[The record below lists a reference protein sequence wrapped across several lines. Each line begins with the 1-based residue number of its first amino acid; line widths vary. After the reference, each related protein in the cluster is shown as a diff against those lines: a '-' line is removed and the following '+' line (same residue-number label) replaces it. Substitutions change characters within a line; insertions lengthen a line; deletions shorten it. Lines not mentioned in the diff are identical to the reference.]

1 MFSFTPRRPRVPE
14 WRVWLPALA
23 LPLAM
28 FAALMAL
35 GGDRGYF
42 YRDGGIHN
50 LNTAKTLAIAGNFSP
65 EHNFLLTARV
75 WRTEDG
81 GFRYFPYSRF
91 PVGGYALVKLA
102 VTPFGDDLAA
112 KLLAARVLTLLIFC
126 GAAALAYL
134 SICRITGSRAVAIAA
149 VPLAFSG
156 FYAVYYADAVFNEAV
171 MDLFG
176 AALAFHGM
184 VVFVQEGRFRQM
196 VVKACAALL
205 LGWHVYAL
213 LLPFIAF
220 GLGGEA
226 FALMRAAASSND
238 RTKAARLAL
247 VSIVRSR
254 WVILAVVPILFGSA
268 LLAFNL
274 ANEYAAHGGDRA
286 LSETSTFDSMMKRL
300 GLRDGPDLE
309 WGGFLKRQLYRVG
322 AMSVP
327 YSLVRAVGYD
337 FPEWE
342 PRDAPLAPAVLGAAA
357 CAAALGALA
366 FVRRCRI
373 LAATAVL
380 FGFCWAIPMRYTA
393 KDLSHGYEALHFTG
407 LTLTLF
413 ALALIGARRLMGER
427 AVLAV
432 GAAAALAFATSVFHA
447 GQLER
452 NAGDA
457 EFDKTEMAEAGAIRE
472 SARGK
477 RVRGMREAYGWRM
490 RQSLYSPYPF
500 YMSGSYFKTGND
512 CDSEN
517 EADFLIAPYRHES
530 LDLLTPDNRIAFLY
544 GSETT
549 PLDICR
555 AQRRRIESSEP
566 AARSVFDVYLQD
578 GSIAYLKDPCDDADR
593 EAPFFAY
600 AYPVDPNVLP
610 ETYRRDGFLPTFAP
624 MRLSQLGLAFDGA
637 CLMTMRLP
645 DFPTAAVQTGQW
657 TPGGE
662 RLWDVF
668 AAPPLDDEA
677 RAFYES
683 AYQAIAA
690 SGEPA
695 VRSEFALYLDDD
707 GDTLSYLKEPCGED
721 DARGRFFLSVH
732 PVDVGDL
739 PAERLDIGHDSLNFN
754 FAPPAGFVFNGK
766 CMATR
771 RLPDYPIS
779 HIETGQ
785 WLPGE
790 GELWSARVSVGD

>member
-1 MFSFTPRRPRVPE
+1 MFSFTLRRPRVPE
-14 WRVWLPALA
+14 WRGWLPTLA

-28 FAALMAL
+28 FAALIAL

-50 LNTAKTLAIAGNFSP
+50 HDTVKTLAIAGNFSP
-65 EHNFLLTARV
+65 EHNFVLTHRV
-75 WRTEDG
+75 WRNEDG
-81 GFRYFPYSRF
+81 GLRYFPYSRF

-102 VTPFGDDLAA
+102 FAPFGDDLAA
-112 KLLAARVLTLLIFC
+112 KLLAARVLMLLMFC
-126 GAAALAYL
+126 GAATFAYI
-134 SICRITGSRAVAIAA
+134 SICRITGSRAVAFAA
-149 VPLAFSG
+149 VALAFSG
-156 FYAVYYADAVFNEAV
+156 FYAVYYADSVSNEAV
-171 MDLFG
+171 MELFG

-184 VVFVQEGRFRQM
+184 VVFVQEGRFRQLA
-196 VVKACAALL
+196 VKACAALL
-205 LGWHVYAL
+205 LGWRVYAL
-213 LLPFIAF
+213 LLPFIAL

-226 FALMRAAASSND
+226 FALLRAAVSSD
-238 RTKAARLAL
+238 ERVKAARLAL

-254 WVILAVVPILFGSA
+254 YAALAAVAILFGSA

-274 ANEYAAHGGDRA
+274 ANEYAARVGEIP
-286 LSETSTFDSMMKRL
+286 LSETPTFDSMMKRL
-300 GLRDGPDLE
+300 GLRDSPDLE
-309 WGGFLKRQLYRVG
+309 WGGFSKRQFYRVG
-322 AMSVP
+322 VMSVP

-337 FPEWE
+337 FPTWE
-342 PRDAPLAPAVLGAAA
+342 PRDAPLAPAVLGAAAA

-373 LAATAVL
+373 LVATALL
-380 FGFCWAIPMRYTA
+380 FGFCWAIPMRYNTV
-393 KDLSHGYEALHFTG
+393 DLRHGYEALPFAG

-427 AVLAV
+427 VVLAV
-432 GAAAALAFATSVFHA
+432 GAAALAAFAASVFHA

-452 NAGDA
+452 NAVDA
-457 EFDKTEMAEAGAIRE
+457 EFDKTEMAEASAIRE
-472 SARGK
+472 VARGK
-477 RVRGMREAYGWRM
+477 RVRIMPEANGWRM
-490 RQSLYSPYPF
+490 MRAIYIPNRF
-500 YMSGSYFKTGND
+500 YMSGMYFKIRRE
-512 CDSEN
+512 CASEN
-517 EADFLIAPYRHES
+517 DSDFLIAPYRHES
-530 LDLLTPDNRIAFLY
+530 LDLLTPNNRIAFLY
-544 GSETT
+544 GAETA

-566 AARSVFDVYLQD
+566 AARSVFDVYFQD
-578 GSIAYLKDPCDDADR
+578 GSIAYLKDPCDTADI
-593 EAPFFAY
+593 EAPFFGY
-600 AYPVDPNVLP
+600 VYPADPNDLP
-610 ETYRRDGFLPTFAP
+610 ETSGLDGFLPTFAP
-624 MRLSQLGLAFDGA
+624 IRLSYLGLVFDGA

-645 DFPTAAVQTGQW
+645 DLPIAAVQTGQW

-683 AYQAIAA
+683 AYQAIAS

-695 VRSEFALYLDDD
+695 VRAEFDLYLD

-732 PVDVGDL
+732 PADVVDL
-739 PAERLDIGHDSLNFN
+739 PAERLDIGHDSLNFT

-766 CMATR
+766 CVATR

-785 WLPGE
+785 FMPGE
-790 GELWSARVSVGD
+790 GELWSASVAVGD